1 MSQHHMKKIHMT
13 IEQGLLDRKT
23 LKHALGDFDIR
34 GGGFAETTFFLIVSS
49 SIPWF
54 LFFQP
59 MVKWSNPL
67 LMFGKKEKPKV
78 RIEC

>member
-34 GGGFAETTFFLIVSS
+34 GGF
-49 SIPWF
+49 
-54 LFFQP
+54 
-59 MVKWSNPL
+59 
-67 LMFGKKEKPKV
+67 
-78 RIEC
+78 C